1 MTRNDLL
8 FYHVLTLPVAGTAA
22 VLENRDWYYYY
33 LLNRSSARRRVHT
46 ARVII
51 DIISL
56 LADTRNIINI
66 MITINNNNNA

>member
-8 FYHVLTLPVAGTAA
+8 FYHVLTLLVAATAA